1 MELRKFKMKKIKQ
14 FFKQL
19 FCSHKWEYYVT
30 ELVWDS
36 DKGVCSQE
44 QRKICSK
51 CKKDKFIK
59 RYN

>member
-1 MELRKFKMKKIKQ
+1 MNKIKQ

-36 DKGVCSQE
+36 DKAVCSQE